1 MLYWTSLFVIFSASE
16 FTQGFKP
23 ETIVRRGP
31 GSEQQCMSP
40 LVSSHD
46 EFPDSA
52 LSASSVLLNKTDF
65 QPYQARLSEVYG
77 SREHTSGYAWCP
89 NSNVGEMLREWIQ
102 AEFSDLVM
110 IKSIF
115 TAGRGDGNVKEFM
128 PNFVLKYQRE
138 DDGAWYEHVKRDGT
152 RVLKANSDPRNLA
165 RATLDSI
172 IIAKRIR
179 IYPYSPKV
187 NQKVCLRFALY
198 GCKFPDGVVTYSIP
212 QGGLPQRGTLF
223 HPHPGDLSL
232 DQTVVQQLKDLS
244 YDGQLIGTTYQ
255 LTDGLGQ
262 LMDNVAYLGNLTRE
276 SDLYPS
282 QPGFHFV
289 GWHQSS
295 QSNVQILFKFDTTRS
310 FTWLRLFTFDS
321 IPLRVRLFSNATISF
336 SLDGIKYGESLEF
349 STRRVSFLD
358 SQSDE
363 LTRYRRGSQSDQ
375 VAAKHRT
382 PSVRTHAYSE
392 YDGAVVVELA
402 LDERI
407 GRYVRLSLT
416 TGIDNWIVLSE
427 VQFNS
432 TTVKVNSAPSI
443 TTTASDIV
451 AGLITPTVESSE
463 QESLSNRLPV
473 AITSQANT
481 DGGQKR
487 TMAKSEEHLREKGVH
502 SAEESTITV
511 DDYISANRKLNIALP
526 IIIAISILLL
536 SLPTVLFIWF
546 CSRRYHKR
554 SRLHCPQKFH
564 STDGGHGYILQ
575 SGHPTVSPNM
585 IAQQESTKLLRSYP
599 THSPTTLQD
608 VTSIPTTQVCF
619 SNGSTI
625 GNVLKLAGEVNGFVN
640 STVGNNQIQ
649 SVQLPSVRL
658 GVTTT
663 TMSPTGVI
671 LTCSPSS
678 SCCSADRL
686 APVPTVS
693 TLTTSVPPGSFAT
706 TPEMSNVF
714 PETDFHCMSGVY
726 SLPPQASLPC
736 YVPTFIALP
745 ASHLN
750 GAFVLQ
756 PINCTHPNTVLSNLH
771 ILGGLGTPD
780 SSSLYTSIRASA
792 IQSGQRTQSEG
803 ESVGYDKTCPTSPQT
818 PPKKEELLIKTHP
831 SGEDTDEDLADLN
844 EEIVDNGVVY
854 TKKDNNVV
862 VVKHEKD
869 NEKKSNKTDDLSG
882 QVVSK
887 DTLNNGEDDPIVVSL
902 KPSVCSE
909 LPNVRYKRSDS
920 SQYVLESLQSPTRNS
935 DRRHSCQPVSS
946 THLPHRHSGLSLPD
960 GEDSS
965 STNLRRLSREAFSV
979 YLPAV
984 LPIYPYGP
992 EYASA
997 SIFEYSSTTPES
1009 PMSPPPTCTE
1019 SMPATNYRPVLPTYT
1034 VSFAQPIPG
1043 LASVTSS
1050 IYTGP
1055 ASLPMSATTLRPV
1068 SKHATPNPV
1077 HRLHSSV
1084 GPQAAGLLFLPQ
1096 TNLETLRSN
1105 DQNLIYQA
1113 IPSNKYGFLP
1123 EVGRHCNLY
1132 QADQRN
1138 TYQGHM
1144 QQICDKNENSQG
1156 SRDPWL
1162 LPATNNRN
1170 SMNPQ
1175 LDPRKAVWNPE
1186 TRNICA
1192 FPTQMGLPGTVH
1204 PTFSGMVDLT
1214 HNSPQVSPQHFI
1226 PTPLVFSTIPPK
1238 SHQEQPPQTRQYQQ
1252 LTAVEFTGDHH
1263 ISQQQQLSY
1272 HRGSPV
1278 GAAGS
1283 TSYILDANDRSNR
1296 DGANSGCVSIYSK
1309 CG

>member
-1 MLYWTSLFVIFSASE
+1 MVNICAWMKEQPTSYEQV
-16 FTQGFKP
+16 
-23 ETIVRRGP
+23 VRRGP

-40 LVSSHD
+40 LVSSQD

-102 AEFSDLVM
+102 AEFSELVM

-179 IYPYSPKV
+179 IYPYSRKG

-198 GCKFPDGVVTYSIP
+198 GCKFP
-212 QGGLPQRGTLF
+212 
-223 HPHPGDLSL
+223 
-232 DQTVVQQLKDLS
+232 
-244 YDGQLIGTTYQ
+244 
-255 LTDGLGQ
+255 
-262 LMDNVAYLGNLTRE
+262 A
-276 SDLYPS
+276 
-282 QPGFHFV
+282 
-289 GWHQSS
+289 
-295 QSNVQILFKFDTTRS
+295 RS

-321 IPLRVRLFSNATISF
+321 IPLRVRLFSNAAITF
-336 SLDGIKYGESLEF
+336 SLDGVKYGESLEF

-382 PSVRTHAYSE
+382 QQSVRTHAYSE

-402 LDERI
+402 LEERI

-432 TTVKVNSAPSI
+432 TIVKVNSAPSV
-443 TTTASDIV
+443 TTAASDSI
-451 AGLITPTVESSE
+451 AGVITPTFESSE
-463 QESLSNRLPV
+463 QDPLNSRLPV
-473 AITSQANT
+473 AIASQENT
-481 DGGQKR
+481 GGGPKH
-487 TMAKSEEHLREKGVH
+487 TMVKSEEHLREKAAH

-511 DDYISANRKLNIALP
+511 DDYISGNQKINIALP
-526 IIIAISILLL
+526 IIIAISVLLL

-564 STDGGHGYILQ
+564 STDGSHGYILQ
-575 SGHPTVSPNM
+575 SGHPAVSPNM
-585 IAQQESTKLLRSYP
+585 IGQQESAKLLRSYP
-599 THSPTTLQD
+599 THSPTTMQD
-608 VTSIPTTQVCF
+608 GTSIPTTQVCF
-619 SNGSTI
+619 SNGSAIT
-625 GNVLKLAGEVNGFVN
+625 NVLKLAGEVNGFVN
-640 STVGNNQIQ
+640 STVGNSQIQ

-658 GVTTT
+658 AVTTS

-678 SCCSADRL
+678 SCSSADRM
-686 APVPTVS
+686 AAMPTVS
-693 TLTTSVPPGSFAT
+693 TLTTSVPLGSFAT

-714 PETDFHCMSGVY
+714 PGTDFHCMNGVY
-726 SLPPQASLPC
+726 SVPPQASLSTR

-745 ASHLN
+745 TNHLN

-756 PINCTHPNTVLSNLH
+756 PINYTHPSTVLNSLNVLS
-771 ILGGLGTPD
+771 GLGTPD

-803 ESVGYDKTCPTSPQT
+803 ESVGYDKACTNSSQT
-818 PPKKEELLIKTHP
+818 PLKKEGFLVKAHK
-831 SGEDTDEDLADLN
+831 SGEDTDEDVTDLN
-844 EEIVDNGVVY
+844 EEIVENGVVY
-854 TKKDNNVV
+854 VKKDSNVV

-882 QVVSK
+882 NVVPK
-887 DTLNNGEDDPIVVSL
+887 DTLNSGENDPTAVSI
-902 KPSVCSE
+902 KPSVRSE
-909 LPNVRYKRSDS
+909 SPNVRHKWSDS
-920 SQYVLESLQSPTRNS
+920 SQNVVKSLPSPACNS

-965 STNLRRLSREAFSV
+965 STYLRRFSKEAFSV

-984 LPIYPYGP
+984 LPLYPYGP

-1043 LASVTSS
+1043 LVSVTSS
-1050 IYTGP
+1050 VFSGP

-1068 SKHATPNPV
+1068 SKHTTPNPV

-1105 DQNLIYQA
+1105 DPNLIYQA
-1113 IPSNKYGFLP
+1113 IPSNKYRFLQ

-1144 QQICDKNENSQG
+1144 QQNSQE

-1162 LPATNNRN
+1162 MPTTNNRN
-1170 SMNPQ
+1170 SLNPQ
-1175 LDPRKAVWNPE
+1175 LDPRKAVWNPG
-1186 TRNICA
+1186 THNVCA
-1192 FPTQMGLPGTVH
+1192 FPAQVGLPGVVH
-1204 PTFSGMVDLT
+1204 PTFSAMVDLNQ
-1214 HNSPQVSPQHFI
+1214 NSPQVSPQHFI
-1226 PTPLVFSTIPPK
+1226 STPLVFSTMPPK
-1238 SHQEQPPQTRQYQQ
+1238 SQQEQPPQARQYQQ
-1252 LTAVEFTGDHH
+1252 VTTMEFTEDHQNL
-1263 ISQQQQLSY
+1263 QQQQLNY

-1283 TSYILDANDRSNR
+1283 TSYILDANHQSNL
-1296 DGANSGCVSIYSK
+1296 DGASSGCVSIYSK

>member
-40 LVSSHD
+40 LVSSQD

-102 AEFSDLVM
+102 AEFSELVM

-179 IYPYSPKV
+179 IYPYSRKG

-223 HPHPGDLSL
+223 HPRPGDMSL
-232 DQTVVQQLKDLS
+232 DQAVVQQLKDLS

-295 QSNVQILFKFDTTRS
+295 QPNVQILFKFDTTRS

-321 IPLRVRLFSNATISF
+321 IPLRVRLFSNAAITF
-336 SLDGIKYGESLEF
+336 SLDGVKYGESLEF

-375 VAAKHRT
+375 IAAKHRT
-382 PSVRTHAYSE
+382 QQSVRTHAYSE

-402 LDERI
+402 LEERI

-432 TTVKVNSAPSI
+432 TIVKVNSAPSV
-443 TTTASDIV
+443 TTAASDTI
-451 AGLITPTVESSE
+451 AGVIAPTFESSE
-463 QESLSNRLPV
+463 QDPLNSRLPV
-473 AITSQANT
+473 AKTSQENT
-481 DGGQKR
+481 DGVPKH
-487 TMAKSEEHLREKGVH
+487 TMVKTEEHLREKAAH

-511 DDYISANRKLNIALP
+511 DDYISANQKINIALP
-526 IIIAISILLL
+526 IIIAISVLLL

-564 STDGGHGYILQ
+564 STDGSHGYILR

-585 IAQQESTKLLRSYP
+585 MGQQESAKLLRSYP

-608 VTSIPTTQVCF
+608 GTSIPTTQVCF

-625 GNVLKLAGEVNGFVN
+625 TNVLKLAGEVNGFVN
-640 STVGNNQIQ
+640 STVGSSQIQ

-663 TMSPTGVI
+663 TVSPTGVI

-678 SCCSADRL
+678 SCSSADRM
-686 APVPTVS
+686 APMPTVS
-693 TLTTSVPPGSFAT
+693 TLTTSVPLGSFAT

-714 PETDFHCMSGVY
+714 PGTDFHCMNGVY
-726 SLPPQASLPC
+726 SLPPQASLSTR

-745 ASHLN
+745 ANHLN

-756 PINCTHPNTVLSNLH
+756 PINYTHPSTVLNSLNVLS
-771 ILGGLGTPD
+771 GLGTPD

-803 ESVGYDKTCPTSPQT
+803 ESVGYDKACTNSPQT
-818 PPKKEELLIKTHP
+818 PLKKEGLLVKAHK
-831 SGEDTDEDLADLN
+831 SGEDTDEDVTDLN

-854 TKKDNNVV
+854 AKEDSNVV
-862 VVKHEKD
+862 VIKHEKD
-869 NEKKSNKTDDLSG
+869 NEKKSNKTGELSG
-882 QVVSK
+882 NVVPK
-887 DTLNNGEDDPIVVSL
+887 DTLNSGENDSTEVSI
-902 KPSVCSE
+902 KPNVCSE
-909 LPNVRYKRSDS
+909 SPNVRHKRSDS
-920 SQYVLESLQSPTRNS
+920 SQNV
-935 DRRHSCQPVSS
+935 
-946 THLPHRHSGLSLPD
+946 GK
-960 GEDSS
+960 
-965 STNLRRLSREAFSV
+965 RLSREAFSL

-1043 LASVTSS
+1043 LASATSS
-1050 IYTGP
+1050 VFSGP
-1055 ASLPMSATTLRPV
+1055 LSLPMSATTLRPV

-1105 DQNLIYQA
+1105 DPNLIYQA

-1144 QQICDKNENSQG
+1144 QQICDNSENSQE

-1162 LPATNNRN
+1162 MPTTNNRN
-1170 SMNPQ
+1170 SLNPQ
-1175 LDPRKAVWNPE
+1175 LDPRKAVWNPG
-1186 TRNICA
+1186 TRNVCA
-1192 FPTQMGLPGTVH
+1192 FPAQVGLQGIVH
-1204 PTFSGMVDLT
+1204 PTFSAMVDLNQ
-1214 HNSPQVSPQHFI
+1214 NSPQVSPQHFI
-1226 PTPLVFSTIPPK
+1226 PTPLVFSTMPPQ
-1238 SHQEQPPQTRQYQQ
+1238 SQQEQPPQARQYQQ
-1252 LTAVEFTGDHH
+1252 VTTMEFTEDHQNL
-1263 ISQQQQLSY
+1263 QQQQLNY

-1283 TSYILDANDRSNR
+1283 TSYILDANHQSNL
-1296 DGANSGCVSIYSK
+1296 DGASSGCVSIYSK

>member
-102 AEFSDLVM
+102 AEFSELVM

-165 RATLDSI
+165 RATLDSV

-179 IYPYSPKV
+179 IYPYSRKG

-223 HPHPGDLSL
+223 HPNPGDLSL
-232 DQTVVQQLKDLS
+232 DQAVVQQLKDLS

-295 QSNVQILFKFDTTRS
+295 QSNVQILFKFDTIRS

-336 SLDGIKYGESLEF
+336 SLDGINIE
-349 STRRVSFLD
+349 
-358 SQSDE
+358 
-363 LTRYRRGSQSDQ
+363 
-375 VAAKHRT
+375 HN
-382 PSVRTHAYSE
+382 PVRTHAYSE

-432 TTVKVNSAPSI
+432 TIVKVNSAPSL
-443 TTTASDIV
+443 TTAASDIIS
-451 AGLITPTVESSE
+451 GLITPTVESSE
-463 QESLSNRLPV
+463 QESLNNRLPV
-473 AITSQANT
+473 AITSQENT
-481 DGGQKR
+481 DGGQKH
-487 TMAKSEEHLREKGVH
+487 TVAKSEEHLREKAVH

-511 DDYISANRKLNIALP
+511 DDYISANQKVNIALP
-526 IIIAISILLL
+526 IIVAISILLL
-536 SLPTVLFIWF
+536 SLPTILFIWF

-585 IAQQESTKLLRSYP
+585 IAQQESAKLLRSYP

-608 VTSIPTTQVCF
+608 GTSIPTTQVCF

-625 GNVLKLAGEVNGFVN
+625 NNVLKLAGEVNGFVN
-640 STVGNNQIQ
+640 STAGNNQIQ

-686 APVPTVS
+686 APMPTIS

-714 PETDFHCMSGVY
+714 PGTDFHCMNGVY
-726 SLPPQASLPC
+726 TLPPQASLPTC

-745 ASHLN
+745 ANHLN

-756 PINCTHPNTVLSNLH
+756 PINYTHPSTVLNNLH
-771 ILGGLGTPD
+771 VLGGLGTPD
-780 SSSLYTSIRASA
+780 SSSLYTSIRASV

-803 ESVGYDKTCPTSPQT
+803 ESVGYDKACPTSPQT
-818 PPKKEELLIKTHP
+818 PPKKEELLIKTHA
-831 SGEDTDEDLADLN
+831 SGEDTDEDVTDLN
-844 EEIVDNGVVY
+844 EEIVDNGVMY
-854 TKKDNNVV
+854 TKEDSNVV
-862 VVKHEKD
+862 VVKQEKE
-869 NEKKSNKTDDLSG
+869 NEKKLYKTDDLSG
-882 QVVSK
+882 KIVPK
-887 DTLNNGEDDPIVVSL
+887 DNLNSGKNDSIAVSL
-902 KPSVCSE
+902 KSSVCSE
-909 LPNVRYKRSDS
+909 SPNVRYKHSDS
-920 SQYVLESLQSPTRNS
+920 SQNVVESLQSPACNS
-935 DRRHSCQPVSS
+935 
-946 THLPHRHSGLSLPD
+946 PHRHSGLSLPD

-1077 HRLHSSV
+1077 HRLHSPV

-1105 DQNLIYQA
+1105 DPNLIYQA

-1144 QQICDKNENSQG
+1144 QQICDNNENSQG

-1162 LPATNNRN
+1162 LPAANSRN

-1192 FPTQMGLPGTVH
+1192 FPAQIGLPGIVH

-1226 PTPLVFSTIPPK
+1226 PTPLVFSTMPPK
-1238 SHQEQPPQTRQYQQ
+1238 SQQEQPIQTRQYQQ
-1252 LTAVEFTGDHH
+1252 LTTMEFTGDHQN
-1263 ISQQQQLSY
+1263 SQQQQLSY

-1283 TSYILDANDRSNR
+1283 TSYILDANDQSNR
-1296 DGANSGCVSIYSK
+1296 DGASSGCVSIYSK